1 MIEPYG
7 KSHFM
12 SRLRKLFNLNTI
24 RINEITE
31 TIQYTILYG
40 IVTFYIG
47 IWTNA
52 AFPVYDKTKSTVE
65 LMLEVLG
72 QTIFLA
78 LCVFYI
84 RKLVKIVPFLFYLP
98 GKRAYNPYLSTE
110 FHGEIVVSIIFITLQ
125 TNLIKKLEEL
135 SKRIVG
141 EHQSEDVFCYRLFM
155 DPLKV

>member
-40 IVTFYIG
+40 VVAFYVG
-47 IWTNA
+47 TWTNA
-52 AFPVYDKTKSTVE
+52 AFPHFDKSKSSAQ

-72 QTIFLA
+72 QTAILA
-78 LCVFYI
+78 ICVFYI
-84 RKLVKIVPFLFYLP
+84 RKIVKTIPI
-98 GKRAYNPYLSTE
+98 A
-110 FHGEIVVSIIFITLQ
+110 
-125 TNLIKKLEEL
+125 IK
-135 SKRIVG
+135 I
-141 EHQSEDVFCYRLFM
+141 
-155 DPLKV
+155 

>member
-24 RINEITE
+24 RINEISE

-40 IVTFYIG
+40 IVTFYVG
-47 IWTNA
+47 IWTNS
-52 AFPVYDKTKSTVE
+52 AFPAFDKTKSNVE